1 MWSLVNGKRNNDSET
16 GGASM
21 FSINRVFFTGAVIS
35 AAAAVFVA
43 SGCSVAGGGM
53 KRAAEVRVATT
64 LEAGS
69 PKMIVSGPARLLHV
83 DVHGRQSL
91 NVYSVKR
98 GADGKVDCTDK
109 APSARVSLRQGAS
122 NELNL
127 VVRADE
133 AVCVANDASDASPRN
148 ADVSWHARRG
158 ADVPAEV
165 AHGPHGA
172 NL

>member
-1 MWSLVNGKRNNDSET
+1 MWSPVKGKTDNGSET
-16 GGASM
+16 GGANM
-21 FSINRVFFTGAVIS
+21 FSINRIFFTGAVIS
-35 AAAAVFVA
+35 AAAAVLVA
-43 SGCSVAGGGM
+43 SGCSVAGAGM
-53 KRAAEVRVATT
+53 TRAAEVRVATT

-69 PKMIVSGPARLLHV
+69 PKVIVSGPARLLHV
-83 DVHGRQSL
+83 DVHGRQLL

-109 APSARVSLRQGAS
+109 LPSARVSLRQRAS

-133 AVCVANDASDASPRN
+133 AVCLANDASDGSTRK

-158 ADVPAEV
+158 ADVPAQV
-165 AHGPHGA
+165 VHGPHGA